1 MPRQARLVVATAAIV
16 VWSSLVGSAG
26 AKFLPGPGPIGR
38 PRPAATP
45 EMTMSG
51 TAEGQAV
58 RGFAADADST
68 FDPVTDGYPDSDP
81 TSGFT
86 PLDADFAGIISG
98 TPSCGSPLRL
108 YCIELHTDTWEG
120 LGYDLGAWAEAN

>member
-1 MPRQARLVVATAAIV
+1 MPRQARLVVATAVIV
-16 VWSSLVGSAG
+16 VWFSLAGSAG

-45 EMTMSG
+45 EMTMRG
-51 TAEGQAV
+51 TPEGRGV
-58 RGFAADADST
+58 RRFAADADST

-98 TPSCGSPLRL
+98 TPSSGSP
-108 YCIELHTDTWEG
+108 
-120 LGYDLGAWAEAN
+120 